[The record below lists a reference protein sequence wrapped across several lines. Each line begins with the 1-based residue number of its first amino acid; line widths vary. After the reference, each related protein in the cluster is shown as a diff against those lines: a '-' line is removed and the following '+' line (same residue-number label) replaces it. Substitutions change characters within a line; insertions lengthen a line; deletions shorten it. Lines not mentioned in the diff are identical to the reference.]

1 MTRLELEHAIRAA
14 CDLTSETE
22 VFVFGSQAILGEFPD
37 APEEIRQSAEADI
50 APKHATD
57 KIDLIDGV
65 LGQDSM
71 FHKEHGFYVHGVPIE
86 TAVLPV
92 GWETRSVCVQ
102 NGNTREFIGW
112 CIEAHD
118 LAASKLVAFR
128 EKDRNFVRALLN
140 HRMVTPRK
148 LIARIR
154 RLPTEETI
162 KERLVAWVHKTMQ
175 NSA

>member
-92 GWETRSVCVQ
+92 GWETRS
-102 NGNTREFIGW
+102 F
-112 CIEAHD
+112 
-118 LAASKLVAFR
+118 ASKTETRVSSLAGVLKLTTWQPANWSRF
-128 EKDRNFVRALLN
+128 EKR
-140 HRMVTPRK
+140 
-148 LIARIR
+148 
-154 RLPTEETI
+154 TEISCVPCSTTGWLHHE
-162 KERLVAWVHKTMQ
+162 
-175 NSA
+175 S